1 MILTFNKRIF
11 FFVFSLLILKI
22 IIASYLP
29 LINDEAYAIA
39 VSKNFSLSFF
49 DHPPLGFWSSS
60 IFTKIF
66 GQENLILYRLPFYYM
81 D

>member
-1 MILTFNKRIF
+1 MILTINKKII
-11 FFVFSLLILKI
+11 FFVFLLLILKI

-39 VSKNFSLSFF
+39 VSKKFSLSFF

-60 IFTKIF
+60 IFTNII
-66 GQENLILYRLPFYYM
+66 GQENPIIMNILPLPK
-81 D
+81 